1 MHYGLTWPSSRTACF
16 ITLLL
21 KTSLVWV
28 IGAPPA
34 FILQVILFKR
44 PDQMLA
50 AVIFVVASIYLIS
63 FIARVGLIMYASP
76 ISDLL
81 GHFDDLLLNLA
92 TYRLSFVA
100 ASLLAPS
107 PVTMLLLRN
116 MAQEHANFKVRDLL
130 GIIFFTPT

>member
-28 IGAPPA
+28 IGVHAT
-34 FILQVILFKR
+34 FILLVILFKR
-44 PDQMLA
+44 PDKMLA

-81 GHFDDLLLNLA
+81 GHFDDLLLNRA

-100 ASLLAPS
+100 HRWLHDKARLL
-107 PVTMLLLRN
+107 VL
-116 MAQEHANFKVRDLL
+116 D
-130 GIIFFTPT
+130 